1 MTGKRARFLPSGRLL
16 HVVVGAALVT
26 FSGLAVAPLPVAAST
41 TFVVNRI
48 GDAPDLNLAN
58 AKCDASTASGNQC
71 TLRAAIQEANDTGGQ
86 ITINFHITSSSKVIA
101 PATPLP
107 QILASTTING
117 YSQTGA
123 SPNTVATGNN
133 AVLKIVLDGINAGST
148 ANGLD
153 VNGSGSIVRGLVIQR
168 FGGAGLLLSGYKVD
182 AFGNFVGTTSLGT
195 AARGNVVGVRVTG
208 DQADVGTALPAD
220 RNVISGN
227 QGDGVL
233 VEASSGYSN
242 IVGNYIGVRKSGA
255 VALPNG
261 GNGIRIDDAEHTRV
275 GGTAAGSRNIISGN
289 AAAGIQV
296 TKDSGASDTVIIGNF
311 IGTNSAGTA
320 AVGNV
325 GDGVY
330 TDALSVR
337 IGDVTAG
344 SPNVISGN
352 GSSGI
357 ELHDSDTNIVQ
368 GNLIGTKADGTGNL
382 GNTDGI
388 TMNGSAD
395 DNTIGGTTN
404 AAGNVIANSDF
415 DGLFLTGGIHNA
427 IQRNVVRNNTF
438 HGLLINAV
446 VVNVSGNTLVQN
458 GEDGVE
464 VSGNVTGVAISAN
477 QIFANGA
484 LGIDLHGGTED
495 SYKTTANDTD
505 DPDTGPN
512 GLQNTPV
519 LSGAVRQSNG
529 VTNVIG
535 TLDSLASTQFRV
547 EIFFALVDGSGHG
560 EGQVFFGAQN
570 VTTNSSGDVSFSI
583 PVGGLQ
589 AGMVLTATVTTVSG
603 GNTSEFSNNVT
614 VVAA

>member
-1 MTGKRARFLPSGRLL
+1 MTGQRARFLPSGPLL
-16 HVVVGAALVT
+16 HVVGGAALVA
-26 FSGLAVAPLPVAAST
+26 FSGLAVNPLPASAST

-48 GDAPDLNLAN
+48 GDAPDLNLTN
-58 AKCDASTASGNQC
+58 AKCDTSTATGNQC
-71 TLRAAIQEANDTGGQ
+71 TLRAAIQEANDTGGGV
-86 ITINFHITSSSKVIA
+86 TINFNITSTSKVIT

-107 QILASTTING
+107 QIMASTTING
-117 YSQTGA
+117 YSQSGA
-123 SPNTVATGNN
+123 SPNTKAVGND
-133 AVLKIVLDGINAGST
+133 AVLKIVIDGINAGAG

-153 VNGSGSIVRGLVIQR
+153 VYGSGSIVRGLVIQR
-168 FGGAGLLLSGYKVD
+168 FSGAGILLSGYKVD
-182 AFGNFVGTTSLGT
+182 AYGNFVGTTALGT
-195 AARGNVVGVRVTG
+195 AARGNVVGIRVTG
-208 DQADVGTALPAD
+208 DQADVGSSLPAN

-227 QGDGVL
+227 QGDGIL
-233 VEASSGYSN
+233 VESPSSYSF
-242 IVGNYIGVRKSGA
+242 ILGNYVGVRKGGG

-261 GNGIRIDDAEHTRV
+261 GNGIRIVDADNTRV
-275 GGTAAGSRNIISGN
+275 GGPAAGSGNVISGN

-296 TKDSGASDTVIIGNF
+296 TKDSGASDTMILGNY
-311 IGTNSAGTA
+311 IGTNAAGTA
-320 AVGNV
+320 AVGNL

-344 SPNVISGN
+344 SRNVISGN

-357 ELHDSDTNIVQ
+357 ELHDSDSNIVQ
-368 GNLIGTKADGTGNL
+368 GNLIGTKSDGTGSL

-388 TMNGSAD
+388 TLNGSAD
-395 DNTIGGTTN
+395 DNTIGGSTN

-415 DGLFLTGGIHNA
+415 DGIFLTGGIHNA

-446 VVNVSGNTLVQN
+446 VTNVSGNTILGN

-464 VSGNVTGVAISAN
+464 VSGNVSGVAISAN

-484 LGIDLHGGTED
+484 LGIDLHGGVED
-495 SYKTTANDTD
+495 SFKVTGNDAN

-519 LSGAVRQSNG
+519 LTSAIRQNNG

-535 TLDSLASTQFRV
+535 SLDSLASTQFRV
-547 EIFFALVDGSGHG
+547 EIFFAVADGSGHG
-560 EGQVFFGAQN
+560 EGQVFFGTQN
-570 VTTNSSGDVSFSI
+570 VTTNSSGDVSFNI
-583 PVGGLQ
+583 PIGGLS

-603 GNTSEFSNNVT
+603 GNTSEFSNNIT
-614 VVAA
+614 VVPT